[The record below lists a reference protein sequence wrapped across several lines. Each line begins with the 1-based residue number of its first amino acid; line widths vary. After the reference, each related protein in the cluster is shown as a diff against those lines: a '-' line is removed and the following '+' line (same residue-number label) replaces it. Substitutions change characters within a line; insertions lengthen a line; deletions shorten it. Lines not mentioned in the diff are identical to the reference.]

1 MVSNKQTIDELDM
14 SIFLSRCNH
23 SVNVLI
29 VALIMHK
36 RKVEIYFV
44 VLK

>member
-14 SIFLSRCNH
+14 SIFLSGCNH
-23 SVNVLI
+23 SVIILI
-29 VALIMHK
+29 VALILHK

-44 VLK
+44 VFK